1 MLLLLLLLLL
11 LAFPAG
17 GAFAADG
24 DQAEPF
30 AEEAGSDS
38 FTPPS
43 EEIVVTATR
52 NRRALSDIPMSVTV
66 ISGEDVVQSPAKA
79 VDDLLRTVPGINL
92 PAASSLVSHP
102 TSQSVSMRGL
112 GQTRALVLLDG
123 IPLNDGFGGWVNWTR
138 VPYRSIERIE
148 VVRGGSSSVYGTYA
162 MGGVINVLTRPAEG
176 RVLDAEGSY
185 GTQNTGRANLY
196 ASETIGDTGFNLSFD
211 YFGTDGYEVVP
222 AAERGPIDGQANSE
236 HFNLQLG
243 ADHRFNSDSSAFARL
258 NLFRDERNL
267 GTPLANNSRRSLDA
281 AIGSTIGLGRGGDLQ
296 LSAFG
301 EVQDFDNAN
310 VRVGAGRASETLA
323 LTQDIPTWDV
333 GATAQWAKS
342 LESWSSHMAAGVDF
356 RHVDGKNR
364 QLILSVP
371 GVTSGW
377 TEAGGAQQALG
388 IFAEMSVRP
397 LEPLE
402 ILGSLRFDYWRNID
416 AFNLDQSGAT
426 TLFPNRDAHEV
437 SPRLSV
443 RYDLGESWSLRGAV
457 YRSFRAPTLNELYR
471 GFFAGAVRF
480 LPDPNLEPELLRIG
494 GELGVDLRW
503 WRVRASAT
511 GFWNELEDA
520 IAFAQVM
527 PFPNAVFQRQNF
539 AETRS
544 RGVELE
550 AQVEIVS
557 DVSLLT
563 SYVLTEATIQSFRP
577 DPSRVG
583 NRVPNI
589 PEHQF
594 NFTLQYDNPRFFML
608 AFRGRYLSDRFAND
622 RNTQELGSFF
632 VLDISASRRIGDHW
646 EAFLIVENLADE
658 QYLASQTGQIGT
670 LGAPRQVWGGVR
682 LSY

>member
-1 MLLLLLLLLL
+1 M
-11 LAFPAG
+11 
-17 GAFAADG
+17 
-24 DQAEPF
+24 
-30 AEEAGSDS
+30 
-38 FTPPS
+38 
-43 EEIVVTATR
+43 
-52 NRRALSDIPMSVTV
+52 
-66 ISGEDVVQSPAKA
+66 
-79 VDDLLRTVPGINL
+79 
-92 PAASSLVSHP
+92 
-102 TSQSVSMRGL
+102 
-112 GQTRALVLLDG
+112 
-123 IPLNDGFGGWVNWTR
+123 
-138 VPYRSIERIE
+138 
-148 VVRGGSSSVYGTYA
+148 
-162 MGGVINVLTRPAEG
+162 
-176 RVLDAEGSY
+176 
-185 GTQNTGRANLY
+185 
-196 ASETIGDTGFNLSFD
+196 
-211 YFGTDGYEVVP
+211 
-222 AAERGPIDGQANSE
+222 
-236 HFNLQLG
+236 
-243 ADHRFNSDSSAFARL
+243 
-258 NLFRDERNL
+258 
-267 GTPLANNSRRSLDA
+267 
-281 AIGSTIGLGRGGDLQ
+281 
-296 LSAFG
+296 
-301 EVQDFDNAN
+301 
-310 VRVGAGRASETLA
+310 
-323 LTQDIPTWDV
+323 
-333 GATAQWAKS
+333 
-342 LESWSSHMAAGVDF
+342 
-356 RHVDGKNR
+356 
-364 QLILSVP
+364 
-371 GVTSGW
+371 
-377 TEAGGAQQALG
+377 
-388 IFAEMSVRP
+388 
-397 LEPLE
+397 
-402 ILGSLRFDYWRNID
+402 
-416 AFNLDQSGAT
+416 
-426 TLFPNRDAHEV
+426 
-437 SPRLSV
+437 
-443 RYDLGESWSLRGAV
+443 

-471 GFFAGAVRF
+471 GFFAGNTPFR
-480 LPDPNLEPELLRIG
+480 PNPNLEPELLRIG